1 MNLKPLL
8 NTFMFSACVL
18 LPYHSVASE
27 VNQTAP
33 TQVVNEFGQLTVT
46 LGLTDEQEAHIRT
59 MIAKHQ
65 QSQTPIDMSE
75 LLRARKKQLDLMVQ
89 PDFKEQQLSEL
100 IDTFQEKEK
109 RYLIEEMR
117 LKNQIYNVLDDDQKA
132 DFKLLIDQKFSQFN

>member
-8 NTFMFSACVL
+8 NTFMFSACML